1 MNTRKNCHICIFCD
15 YECYNLEQSE
25 CCLCRDEP
33 EHEMCDDC
41 LDLHR
46 AYKEE
51 LWFENLKIEKE
62 IDNHIHDYES
72 YRLKQIEQAEIE
84 AIEKGVEKR

>member
-1 MNTRKNCHICIFCD
+1 
-15 YECYNLEQSE
+15 
-25 CCLCRDEP
+25 
-33 EHEMCDDC
+33 MCDDC

-72 YRLKQIEQAEIE
+72 YRLKQIVGGAYGKTYIYRDQLFVDNLFSGTKKECELFLRGAYQQRVLQRRDY
-84 AIEKGVEKR
+84 K